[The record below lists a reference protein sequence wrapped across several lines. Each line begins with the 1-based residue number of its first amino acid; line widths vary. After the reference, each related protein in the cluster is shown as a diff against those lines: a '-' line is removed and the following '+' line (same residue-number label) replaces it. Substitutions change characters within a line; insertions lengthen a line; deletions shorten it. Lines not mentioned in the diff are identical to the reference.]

1 MSQKITRACVLI
13 VCITKIDFA
22 DLNFDLSWIFKYN
35 NIRKYYTA
43 VIFFSNSTFVGK
55 TRKERERQRE
65 KVGNFGF
72 LVSENIFHDIYIR

>member
-1 MSQKITRACVLI
+1 MEGVKTGIEEVLG
-13 VCITKIDFA
+13 TQYL
-22 DLNFDLSWIFKYN
+22 LNTPMGFHAIPR
-35 NIRKYYTA
+35 IP
-43 VIFFSNSTFVGK
+43 IGK